1 MPFAEVNGVQLN
13 YEEHGSGFPLV
24 LSHGGYS
31 DLSVWQESIP
41 FFSQRYR
48 VVVYDRR
55 NCGQSSKAP
64 DADTPDLWVEDLY
77 QLLRHLD
84 IQRGYIGGSSFGALL
99 TLELTLAHPEMVE
112 AALLFSGTTAGYPPN
127 ERFSVTFPSRQGQ
140 AGHLSLPVLIVNG
153 ADDASL
159 SFAPAAAQQT
169 AKDLPNSE
177 LAILYGVGHGVTRE
191 ASAIFR
197 SLTIGF
203 LAKQDARRG
212 ALQTASQ

>member
-1 MPFAEVNGVQLN
+1 MPFVEVNGVQLY

-31 DLSVWQESIP
+31 DLSVWEDSIP

-55 NCGQSSKAP
+55 NCGQSSKTTE
-64 DADTPDLWVEDLY
+64 ADTPGLWVEDLY

-84 IQRGYIGGSSFGALL
+84 VQRGYVGGSSFGALL
-99 TLELTLAHPEMVE
+99 TLEFTLAHPEMVE
-112 AALLFSGTTAGYPPN
+112 AALLFAGTTAGYPPS
-127 ERFSVTFPSRQGQ
+127 ERYSVSFPSRQAQ
-140 AGHLSLPVLIVNG
+140 VGHLSTPFLIVNG
-153 ADDASL
+153 ADDSSP
-159 SFAPAAAQQT
+159 SFAPAAAQQS
-169 AKDLPNSE
+169 AQNLPNSE
-177 LAILYGVGHGVTRE
+177 LAILYGVGHGVSRE
-191 ASAIFR
+191 APDIYR

-212 ALQTASQ
+212 VAQTVS